1 MTDSVKKRLSFLCH
15 TTDGFEV
22 AKFDLETR
30 GPGDFFGSRQ
40 HGLPSLRVANL
51 ATDTRALYAAQSEA
65 QALLE
70 QDPALQSEEN
80 APLCAAAQRLFAEKT
95 ALN

>member
-1 MTDSVKKRLSFLCH
+1 M
-15 TTDGFEV
+15 
-22 AKFDLETR
+22 ETR

-51 ATDTRALYAAQSEA
+51 AADTRALYAAQSEA

-70 QDPALQSEEN
+70 RDPALQSEEN
-80 APLCAAAQRLFAEKT
+80 APLRAAAQRLFAEKT

>member
-1 MTDSVKKRLSFLCH
+1 MLPEELSGDLCSLKPGEVRRTMTADLYLDDGARLVGYELY
-15 TTDGFEV
+15 
-22 AKFDLETR
+22 
-30 GPGDFFGSRQ
+30 P
-40 HGLPSLRVANL
+40 
-51 ATDTRALYAAQSEA
+51 ALIRSDARLTYDEA

-80 APLCAAAQRLFAEKT
+80 APLRAAAQRLFAEKT

>member
-1 MTDSVKKRLSFLCH
+1 MLITLPVIN
-15 TTDGFEV
+15 E
-22 AKFDLETR
+22 
-30 GPGDFFGSRQ
+30 
-40 HGLPSLRVANL
+40 HGRIIA
-51 ATDTRALYAAQSEA
+51 ALYAAQSEA

-80 APLCAAAQRLFAEKT
+80 APLRAAAQRLFAEKT